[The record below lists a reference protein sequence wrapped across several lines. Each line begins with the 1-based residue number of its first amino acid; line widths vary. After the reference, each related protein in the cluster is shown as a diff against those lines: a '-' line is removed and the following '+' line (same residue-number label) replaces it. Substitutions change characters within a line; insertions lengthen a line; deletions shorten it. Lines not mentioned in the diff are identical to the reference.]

1 METLLEAIKQLEEK
15 QIKAKPIE
23 SQQTIKLEIKP
34 IQKFISIVVIY
45 LH

>member
-15 QIKAKPIE
+15 QIKAKA
-23 SQQTIKLEIKP
+23 QTIKLEIKP